1 MASIEIIDKIAKRL
15 SLSDAQNL
23 QAQANARYILYG
35 VRESEANF
43 PRFKPHL
50 TEKAHQLAYL
60 YLEVAC
66 GYYEAERYQEASA
79 YFERGAELLEYN
91 NVTGVNEND
100 ATDFN
105 RMVGSLSYYCA
116 SQYSKAFILLKGR
129 TYETPICRMLWHF
142 LAKNL
147 VSLEDDAKTI
157 LLSKEEGDYNQV
169 YDILL
174 ARVMELTVNYYYYG
188 EDQYLGK
195 AIETVTDATELALLG
210 EDPARWWLFRLVRI
224 LIEGIQHSSLWAN
237 VGHND
242 AYKVDD
248 GGWIEAFKSIGI
260 DYMPIFDN
268 SAKLKLRNYINSLTF
283 REHPVTE
290 LFLSQRKALEKVL
303 GIEGAVVSMPT
314 SSGKTRIAELVI
326 LQTLMFDATSKVLY
340 IAPYR
345 SLSFEMEETF
355 NATFKPMEYYV
366 THLYGSAQFTAIDRQ
381 EMEQAR
387 VVIATPE
394 KAKAILRANDT
405 MVQDIRLV
413 VMDEG
418 HLLGEGQRE
427 VTNEMFSEELRR
439 IVNMNHGRFLVLS
452 AVLPNAEDMSAWLAR
467 GGDHVVK
474 DTWRPSSQRFGKILC
489 YPSRI
494 DIEWAGEP
502 RCFNPSFVKT
512 KGAVD
517 KKKLIALAA
526 QKLSTLGSI
535 LLYCPTPAQVL
546 SNARV
551 MLVLLED
558 EEEVDW
564 GNDPDWVRFVLV
576 CKECEEDGIYLE
588 LAMKGI
594 LCHSAALKSDVR
606 RFTEHLLRKGKAKY
620 IYATNTLAQGVNL
633 GVSTVIVVGTYIM
646 PDTYLTNRD
655 FWNMAGR
662 AGRSFVDTE
671 GKILF
676 VCNCKDR
683 ETERKQIWVADQY
696 LDSDSIDK
704 VESGVYLW
712 LRKLK
717 EMQEKLDIDF
727 DYLLQLIAENNLN
740 DLADASYFFEMI
752 DDSLLTLDLSYRE
765 DDKDDAGWVEDHFRK
780 SLAVIQ
786 EEQEEERQK
795 NIAILKARVHA
806 VRRMTQSNPMPQ
818 AFASSG
824 IPLSVAL
831 YFEEHADRLN
841 SLADEYLQSD
851 RGIDDKIN
859 YLNRFDQLVD
869 EIPTSRII
877 KFELSDLDQIR
888 EQWVKGDSLGYK
900 QMAIAEKYYGY
911 TFTWFM
917 NALAARNALL
927 EEDFYKDFYEE
938 MSLIAQY
945 GLPSKWAVQIYL
957 CGISSRRVAAE
968 LAAKLDEP
976 NDTSRL
982 SVVARYIINLNNEI
996 QASGSITELAKEWVK
1011 TLLIR
1016 PAVTTATIPTI
1027 PRFVINGSNEDMK
1040 YDRLLCKMYEGK
1052 AQLCSVDMK
1061 YHFPPKEKENMP
1073 FSEVADIPCVFFSR
1087 DGENWTMECHNPY
1100 VAVEV

>member
-1 MASIEIIDKIAKRL
+1 MASIEIIDKIARRL

-91 NVTGVNEND
+91 NVTGVNEDD

-157 LLSKEEGDYNQV
+157 LLSKEGGDYNQV

-195 AIETVTDATELALLG
+195 AIETITDATELALLG

-248 GGWIEAFKSIGI
+248 GGWIEAFKNVGI

-551 MLVLLED
+551 MLALLED
-558 EEEVDW
+558 EEDVDW

-588 LAMKGI
+588 LAKKGI

-683 ETERKQIWVADQY
+683 ETERKQIWVADKY

-717 EMQEKLDIDF
+717 EMQEKLDLDF

-740 DLADASYFFEMI
+740 DLGDASYFFEMI
-752 DDSLLTLDLSYRE
+752 DDSLLSLDLSYRE
-765 DDKDDAGWVEDHFRK
+765 DDNDDAGWVEDHFRK

-806 VRRMTQSNPMPQ
+806 VRRMTQGNPMPQ

-1061 YHFPPKEKENMP
+1061 YHFHPEEKENMP
-1073 FSEVADIPCVFFSR
+1073 FSEVADIPGAFFSR

-1100 VAVEV
+1100 VAIEI

>member
-1 MASIEIIDKIAKRL
+1 MASIEIIDKIARRL

-43 PRFKPHL
+43 PRFNPHL
-50 TEKAHQLAYL
+50 TEKSHQLAYL

-66 GYYEAERYQEASA
+66 GYYEAERYQEASV

-91 NVTGVNEND
+91 NVTGVNEDD

-129 TYETPICRMLWHF
+129 VYETPICRMLWHF

-147 VSLEDDAKTI
+147 VSLEEDAKNI
-157 LLSKEEGDYNQV
+157 LLPREEGDFNQV

-452 AVLPNAEDMSAWLAR
+452 AVLPNAEDMSVWLAR

-588 LAMKGI
+588 LAKKGI

-633 GVSTVIVVGTYIM
+633 GVSTVIVVGTYIR

-676 VCNCKDR
+676 VCDCKDK
-683 ETERKQIWVADQY
+683 ETERKRIWVANQY
-696 LDSDSIDK
+696 LNSDSIDK

-717 EMQEKLDIDF
+717 EMQEKLDLDF

-740 DLADASYFFEMI
+740 DLGDAPYFFEMI

-765 DDKDDAGWVEDHFRK
+765 DDSDDVGWVEDHFRK

-806 VRRMTQSNPMPQ
+806 VRRMTQGKPMPQ

-851 RGIDDKIN
+851 RGIEDKIN
-859 YLNRFDQLVD
+859 YFNRFDQLVD
-869 EIPTSRII
+869 EIPTSRIM
-877 KFELSDLDQIR
+877 KFELGELDQIR

-1027 PRFVINGSNEDMK
+1027 PRFVINGTNEDMK

-1073 FSEVADIPCVFFSR
+1073 FSEVADIPGVFFSR

-1100 VAVEV
+1100 VAIEI

>member
-1 MASIEIIDKIAKRL
+1 
-15 SLSDAQNL
+15 
-23 QAQANARYILYG
+23 
-35 VRESEANF
+35 
-43 PRFKPHL
+43 
-50 TEKAHQLAYL
+50 
-60 YLEVAC
+60 
-66 GYYEAERYQEASA
+66 
-79 YFERGAELLEYN
+79 
-91 NVTGVNEND
+91 
-100 ATDFN
+100 
-105 RMVGSLSYYCA
+105 
-116 SQYSKAFILLKGR
+116 
-129 TYETPICRMLWHF
+129 
-142 LAKNL
+142 
-147 VSLEDDAKTI
+147 
-157 LLSKEEGDYNQV
+157 
-169 YDILL
+169 
-174 ARVMELTVNYYYYG
+174 
-188 EDQYLGK
+188 
-195 AIETVTDATELALLG
+195 
-210 EDPARWWLFRLVRI
+210 
-224 LIEGIQHSSLWAN
+224 
-237 VGHND
+237 
-242 AYKVDD
+242 
-248 GGWIEAFKSIGI
+248 
-260 DYMPIFDN
+260 
-268 SAKLKLRNYINSLTF
+268 
-283 REHPVTE
+283 
-290 LFLSQRKALEKVL
+290 
-303 GIEGAVVSMPT
+303 
-314 SSGKTRIAELVI
+314 
-326 LQTLMFDATSKVLY
+326 
-340 IAPYR
+340 
-345 SLSFEMEETF
+345 
-355 NATFKPMEYYV
+355 
-366 THLYGSAQFTAIDRQ
+366 
-381 EMEQAR
+381 
-387 VVIATPE
+387 
-394 KAKAILRANDT
+394 
-405 MVQDIRLV
+405 
-413 VMDEG
+413 
-418 HLLGEGQRE
+418 
-427 VTNEMFSEELRR
+427 
-439 IVNMNHGRFLVLS
+439 
-452 AVLPNAEDMSAWLAR
+452 
-467 GGDHVVK
+467 
-474 DTWRPSSQRFGKILC
+474 
-489 YPSRI
+489 
-494 DIEWAGEP
+494 
-502 RCFNPSFVKT
+502 
-512 KGAVD
+512 
-517 KKKLIALAA
+517 
-526 QKLSTLGSI
+526 
-535 LLYCPTPAQVL
+535 
-546 SNARV
+546 

-588 LAMKGI
+588 LAKKGI

-633 GVSTVIVVGTYIM
+633 GVSTVIVVGTYIR

-676 VCNCKDR
+676 VCDCKDK
-683 ETERKQIWVADQY
+683 ETERKRIWVANQY
-696 LDSDSIDK
+696 LNSDSIDK

-717 EMQEKLDIDF
+717 EMQEKLDLDF

-740 DLADASYFFEMI
+740 DLGDAPYFFEMI

-765 DDKDDAGWVEDHFRK
+765 DDSDDAGWVEDHFRK

-806 VRRMTQSNPMPQ
+806 VRRMTQGKPMPQ

-851 RGIDDKIN
+851 RGIEDKIN
-859 YLNRFDQLVD
+859 YFNRFDQLVD
-869 EIPTSRII
+869 EIPTSRIM
-877 KFELSDLDQIR
+877 KFELGELDQIR

-968 LAAKLDEP
+968 LASKLDEP

-1027 PRFVINGSNEDMK
+1027 PRFVINGTNEDMK

-1073 FSEVADIPCVFFSR
+1073 FSEVADIPGVFFSR

-1100 VAVEV
+1100 VAIEI